1 MSKILTRTIRAGET
15 YFALEPR
22 RLATLAAARRP
33 TLGIR
38 VGIDMAPEN
47 RHAVRSEGPQ
57 YQRQTHRCRKMRA

>member
-33 TLGIR
+33 TLGTR

-57 YQRQTHRCRKMRA
+57 